1 MCFLYQKNDNL
12 SKICVHEII
21 ILQADKRSQ
30 RDLDDLLH
38 KREEFILILVEWAK
52 RIDMLDV
59 RVQLVHQVDCEN
71 LS

>member
-1 MCFLYQKNDNL
+1 VCFLYQKNDNL
-12 SKICVHEII
+12 SEICVHKII

-38 KREEFILILVEWAK
+38 KCEEFIFIFIEWAK

-59 RVQLVHQVDCEN
+59 RVEFVHQVNCEN